1 MATPNRVATGGTAS
15 LFAYQNTPLLIRL
28 WNFFTGI
35 FEFDNINYVEE
46 NIEDRGLTFTLY
58 DPAYGGEKF
67 SPAILGN
74 GTFHKYLLYF
84 DNRFPYIHQN
94 FLTMRLG
101 TSYSVNKG
109 VDAFETMVQPQGNY
123 VRSTTY
129 YPSGAVQNSAD
140 DLHSATYLAGSQEL
154 NLVYAELYNDDY
166 TNVSLV
172 KDSGSRM
179 YYSFIVSIIASALAY
194 MLGLPL
200 GIMMAR
206 STRTRWKLWDKF
218 GTIFIVIVQ
227 AVPAAAYHILIQFAG
242 SQGSLHLPMLF
253 KQGDPRSYILPIF
266 SLAIGNIAYYAMW
279 LRRYMVD
286 ESNKDYIRLA
296 RAKGLPS
303 GAISRR
309 HMFRNAMVPLI
320 QYIPNSILFTLMGSL
335 YVESL
340 YSIPGMGGLLV
351 TVIKRQDN
359 TMVVALVLIY
369 AAISI
374 LGLLFGDIL
383 MAILDPRIS
392 FTKKEGAR

>member
-1 MATPNRVATGGTAS
+1 MAKYILKRVLRSAITMLIITVIVFS
-15 LFAYQNTPLLIRL
+15 LLRLMPIEGYFENYDKLSQTQIDVKLRDLGLKDPLPVQL
-28 WNFFTGI
+28 WNYIKQVFQG
-35 FEFDNINYVEE
+35 D
-46 NIEDRGLTFTLY
+46 L
-58 DPAYGGEKF
+58 GESNVF
-67 SPAILGN
+67 
-74 GTFHKYLLYF
+74 
-84 DNRFPYIHQN
+84 R
-94 FLTMRLG
+94 
-101 TSYSVNKG
+101 KG
-109 VDAFETMVQPQGNY
+109 VAITEIVAEKIPISLQMGLI
-123 VRSTTY
+123 S
-129 YPSGAVQNSAD
+129 
-140 DLHSATYLAGSQEL
+140 LA
-154 NLVYAELYNDDY
+154 
-166 TNVSLV
+166 
-172 KDSGSRM
+172 
-179 YYSFIVSIIASALAY
+179 IALA
-194 MLGLPL
+194 LGLPL

-218 GTIFIVIVQ
+218 GTIFIVVVQ

-253 KQGDPRSYILPIF
+253 KQGDLRSYILPIF

>member
-1 MATPNRVATGGTAS
+1 MAITEIVAEKIPIS
-15 LFAYQNTPLLIRL
+15 LQLGLISL
-28 WNFFTGI
+28 
-35 FEFDNINYVEE
+35 
-46 NIEDRGLTFTLY
+46 
-58 DPAYGGEKF
+58 
-67 SPAILGN
+67 AI
-74 GTFHKYLLYF
+74 
-84 DNRFPYIHQN
+84 
-94 FLTMRLG
+94 
-101 TSYSVNKG
+101 
-109 VDAFETMVQPQGNY
+109 
-123 VRSTTY
+123 
-129 YPSGAVQNSAD
+129 
-140 DLHSATYLAGSQEL
+140 
-154 NLVYAELYNDDY
+154 
-166 TNVSLV
+166 
-172 KDSGSRM
+172 
-179 YYSFIVSIIASALAY
+179 ALA
-194 MLGLPL
+194 LGLPL

-253 KQGDPRSYILPIF
+253 KQGDLRSYILPIF